1 MATTRNE
8 RRSRPL
14 EETSPRSKG
23 RRNSEP
29 KPVIIVLTVLLAYV
43 CITTISLGI
52 GATVQ
57 LWNSPGSSLTWE
69 LFFPVVT
76 IGGLVAAV
84 TIYRR
89 SRQRGAHPTAA
100 FLLAELT
107 LCVSTVLL
115 LAAFVA
121 APN

>member
-1 MATTRNE
+1 MATTRDG

-14 EETSPRSKG
+14 AEKTSEPKG
-23 RRNSEP
+23 RRSSEP
-29 KPVIIVLTVLLAYV
+29 KPFIIVLTVLLAYV

-57 LWNSPGSSLTWE
+57 LWNSPGNSLAWE
-69 LFFPVVT
+69 VFFPVVT
-76 IGGLVAAV
+76 IGGLVAAI

-89 SRQRGAHPTAA
+89 SRQRGSTPTAA